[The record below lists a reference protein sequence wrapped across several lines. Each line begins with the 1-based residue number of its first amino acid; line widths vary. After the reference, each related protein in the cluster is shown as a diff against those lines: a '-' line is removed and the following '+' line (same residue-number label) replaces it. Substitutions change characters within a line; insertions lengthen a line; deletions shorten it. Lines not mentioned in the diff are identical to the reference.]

1 MAADMQFEYT
11 PPQTALEEALGG
23 FRCINAFG
31 KIEQGDD
38 EKFVEFLGKSEVP
51 PRTDMYIS
59 SSGGDVDTSITI
71 GRTIRS
77 AWLSTHV
84 GSYTLDGSVHDNHLR
99 QRVFEDG
106 KCMSAATLMY
116 LGGRLRYLSKGA
128 KFGVHQFSFRD
139 PSPANVARS
148 QILSARIARY
158 VADMGVSLEF
168 LEISASAPGDGIS
181 VISIQD
187 LDNLGVVTGGQTSVS
202 WSLQSIGGT
211 IYVRGERDSMFG
223 HHKIIFG
230 YLKHRGFYLLAVI
243 ESQGREAELTGFP
256 LVELDVANSTGAIID
271 ISHRCHRQINGIY
284 TNITCQLSN
293 AEASALAYSDG
304 FGVRVRGGPDAG
316 MFLGIAPMSS
326 ASGREML
333 RSYFE
338 AMVR

>member
-1 MAADMQFEYT
+1 MQFEYT
-11 PPQTALEEALGG
+11 PPQTALEAALGG

-38 EKFVEFLGKSEVP
+38 EQFVEFLAKSEIP
-51 PRTDMYIS
+51 SRTDVYIS
-59 SSGGDVDTSITI
+59 SAGGDVDTAITI

-77 AWLSTHV
+77 EWLSTHV
-84 GSYTLDGSVHDNHLR
+84 GSYTLDRSVDEDFLR
-99 QRVFEDG
+99 PRVFEDG
-106 KCMSAATLMY
+106 QCMSAATLMY
-116 LGGRLRYLSKGA
+116 LGGRLRYLSKRA
-128 KFGVHQFSFRD
+128 KFGVHQFSFRN

-158 VADMGVSLEF
+158 VANMGVSLGF
-168 LEISASAPGDGIS
+168 LELSASVPGDGIS
-181 VISIQD
+181 IVSVSE
-187 LDNLGVVTGGQTSVS
+187 LEKLGVVTGGQTEVK
-202 WSLQSIGGT
+202 WSLQSSKGT

-223 HHKIIFG
+223 HHKIILG
-230 YLKHRGFYLLAVI
+230 HLKHSGFYILAVI
-243 ESQGREAELTGFP
+243 ESQGREAELTDFP
-256 LVELDVANSTGAIID
+256 LVELDVANPTGAIID

-284 TNITCQLSN
+284 TNISCQLSN

-326 ASGREML
+326 ASGTEML